1 MIGWIGL
8 ILNNITVLS
17 ALSNI
22 SNLKKI
28 FNKTWSH
35 MKFKNRL
42 VSKKISLRCL
52 NRACGVKIWMNCPL
66 KLQMYTL
73 EKSSD

>member
-28 FNKTWSH
+28 FNKTCH
-35 MKFKNRL
+35 MKFKNRI
-42 VSKKISLRCL
+42 VSKKISLRYL
-52 NRACGVKIWMNCPL
+52 NRACGGEDLDELSAEIADVYFGKI
-66 KLQMYTL
+66 K
-73 EKSSD
+73 

>member
-35 MKFKNRL
+35 MKFKNRI
-42 VSKKISLRCL
+42 VSKKISLR
-52 NRACGVKIWMNCPL
+52 
-66 KLQMYTL
+66 
-73 EKSSD
+73 

>member
-22 SNLKKI
+22 SNIKKI

-52 NRACGVKIWMNCPL
+52 NRACGGEDLDELSAEIADVYFEKIR
-66 KLQMYTL
+66 
-73 EKSSD
+73 